1 MAAPPPFG
9 YHSVVNKLSSPSP
22 LLLTGAPSMLVADLG
37 NSSLK
42 LGLFAD
48 GMVGPVG
55 GAVWR
60 IPNDVLEGVATPDGA
75 LFQRIRNAI
84 GESVM
89 ERCAYSSV
97 LQPDTADRYL
107 DVLTRRLRLQSP
119 QWASVKPVRHSAVL
133 MGDYPPQQLGADR
146 YANILASVAL
156 RPNTAVAI
164 VDSGTA
170 TTIDWMGAD
179 GTYQGGV
186 IVPGLWTFWQTL
198 HQTTARLPLVPL
210 DWAKG
215 YPGHSTQSA
224 MQAGLSVGYAGM
236 IKALIE
242 ENPLPVAEVILTGGS
257 AERLHAWLTR
267 SSQTA
272 LQAAPYALTVEPHW
286 TLLGIASGSAANAQ
300 ALPASQP
307 VVVAG

>member
-1 MAAPPPFG
+1 MAAPLPFG
-9 YHSVVNKLSSPSP
+9 YHSVVNKLSSSLP
-22 LLLTGAPSMLVADLG
+22 LLPVGTSPMLVADLG

-48 GMVGPVG
+48 GMVGP
-55 GAVWR
+55 VWR

-75 LFQRIRNAI
+75 LFQRIRNVI
-84 GESVM
+84 GEPVI

-97 LQPDTADRYL
+97 LQPDTTDRYL
-107 DVLTRRLRLQSP
+107 EVLTRRLRLRDA

-146 YANILASVAL
+146 YANILAAVAL

-210 DWAKG
+210 DWAKD
-215 YPGHSTQSA
+215 YPGQSTQSA

-267 SSQTA
+267 SSQ
-272 LQAAPYALTVEPHW
+272 AAPYLLTVEPHW
-286 TLLGIASGSAANAQ
+286 TLLGIASGSMAQ
-300 ALPASQP
+300 GQQPTPDLKPAI
-307 VVVAG
+307 VAG